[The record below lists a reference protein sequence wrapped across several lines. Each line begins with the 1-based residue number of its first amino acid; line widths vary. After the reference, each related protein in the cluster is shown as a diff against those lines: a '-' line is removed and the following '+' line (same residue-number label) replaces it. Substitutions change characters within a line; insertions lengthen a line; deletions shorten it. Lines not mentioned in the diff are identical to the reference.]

1 MRFWAAIA
9 VAYLASAPLTTTAST
24 DPAWEQ
30 WQTVSGV
37 FDLAGPRS
45 DGSLVVA
52 GSASLYLAD
61 PAGNVTPFARGP
73 SGYNEDPGAEAYL
86 VVASAAHVAAA
97 GCNFVRD
104 EIFVLRLHSP
114 LGIERV
120 DAAGGNT
127 GNFAN
132 VAGVTSLNGIAFDTT
147 GRFDH
152 RLLASGVAGGK
163 TVIAAIDCRGNAQVI
178 TSSAPAL
185 EGGLAVAPD
194 NFGSFGGFLIA
205 PDELSGTIY
214 AIAPDGTVQTVAKP
228 ALPVGGDIGVESIG
242 FVPAGFMRGGKVY
255 YADRK
260 TPNNPHPGTD
270 SVLRLSSADLAAAGV
285 HEGDMLVATEGG
297 ASLIDVRCAAS
308 CTVIQVVATPTTAH
322 GEGHIVFTIDKVA
335 VTPSPSA
342 RPSPKPAAQS
352 SRSSSAFIVLGLAVA
367 AVLVV
372 GIAIGIVA
380 SRRRG

>member
-1 MRFWAAIA
+1 
-9 VAYLASAPLTTTAST
+9 
-24 DPAWEQ
+24 
-30 WQTVSGV
+30 
-37 FDLAGPRS
+37 
-45 DGSLVVA
+45 
-52 GSASLYLAD
+52 
-61 PAGNVTPFARGP
+61 VTPFARGIG
-73 SGYNEDPGAEAYL
+73 GYHEDPGAEAYL
-86 VVASAAHVAAA
+86 AVAPAAHVSAA

-104 EIFVLRLHSP
+104 EIFVLRLHPP

-120 DAAGGNT
+120 DAAGENT
-127 GNFAN
+127 GGFAN

-147 GRFDH
+147 GHFDH

-163 TVIAAIDCRGNAQVI
+163 TVIAAIDCRGNVQVI

-205 PDELSGTIY
+205 PDELSGNIY
-214 AIAPDGTVQTVAKP
+214 AIAPDGNVQTVAKP
-228 ALPVGGDIGVESIG
+228 TLPVGGDIGVESIG

-270 SVLRLSSADLAAAGV
+270 SVLRLSSADLAASGV
-285 HEGDMLVATEGG
+285 REGDMLVATEGG
-297 ASLIDVRCAAS
+297 ASMIAVRCATS
-308 CTVIQVVATPTTAH
+308 CTPIPVVATPTTAH

-335 VTPSPSA
+335 LSPTPSSK
-342 RPSPKPAAQS
+342 PSPAPIAQS
-352 SRSSSAFIVLGLAVA
+352 SRSSSAFMVLGLAVA

-380 SRRRG
+380 RRRRG